1 MAESSGETKVY
12 LRLVIDEEKNKVVLA
27 EAGKDFVDVLF
38 SFLQLPM
45 GTIARLFKKHN
56 KDHPVSVGC
65 FNNLYTNVVDMGI
78 DNFQTEACKRMLL
91 CPRSVSDVQCQ
102 RLKVNINPTE
112 GEKYFKCPSFSHCRL
127 CSNFSTTRCRCGNLM
142 KEEIHY
148 SQLKVADNMQNG
160 VFISGGGASTTFIIT
175 DDLEVAVKSTG
186 LVLERLKSL
195 GCADVSKLGE
205 KFVGIGSKEVVTLL
219 QCVFSSNAPLT
230 ETFLN
235 NGSPQGLTK
244 SYETSRPCMEEKKDE
259 AEPEKV
265 LTINAVVRNQDMK
278 ILFVECGEDFVEL
291 LLSFLAVSLE
301 SVLEISGNSITF
313 GCLANL
319 CRSFKD
325 LSVVNEET
333 KAASADSK
341 GVLPCFYSFQVQLPG
356 IITLEPPVYYRFI
369 YSFVNKPVPI
379 YALTRD
385 SNKIPY
391 YRNDKLVPVTLVDP
405 KSHGNDHQTHCS
417 GFLKKETQFTVS
429 DDLVITPMSSCSTVC
444 LLKKLQTNAEDIDVQ
459 EIDISKAEAVDLLRA
474 SLLTSCAL
482 SSALGDFIAK
492 KPRKEPLCQTQLRR
506 SQRKKQKVN
515 DCQAS

>member
-1 MAESSGETKVY
+1 MAESSGEAKVY

-27 EAGKDFVDVLF
+27 EAGKDFVDVIF
-38 SFLQLPM
+38 SFLTLPM
-45 GTIARLFKKHN
+45 GTIARPK
-56 KDHPVSVGC
+56 PVSGC
-65 FNNLYTNVVDMGI
+65 SFVRG
-78 DNFQTEACKRMLL
+78 
-91 CPRSVSDVQCQ
+91 VSAMSSAKG
-102 RLKVNINPTE
+102 L
-112 GEKYFKCPSFSHCRL
+112 
-127 CSNFSTTRCRCGNLM
+127 SNFSTTRCRCGNLM
-142 KEEIHY
+142 KEEIHE

-205 KFVGIGSKEVVTLL
+205 KFVGIGSKEVLTLL

-235 NGSPQGLTK
+235 KGSAQGLTK
-244 SYETSRPCMEEKKDE
+244 SYETSRPSMEKKDE
-259 AEPEKV
+259 ADESEKV
-265 LTINAVVRNQDMK
+265 LTINAVVRKQDMK

-291 LLSFLAVSLE
+291 LLSFLTVPLE
-301 SVLEISGNSITF
+301 SVLEISENSITL

-319 CRSFKD
+319 CRSFKG

-333 KAASADSK
+333 KAAPTDSK

-369 YSFVNKPVPI
+369 YSSVNKPVSV

-429 DDLVITPMSSCSTVC
+429 DDLVITPTSSCSTVC
-444 LLKKLQTNAEDIDVQ
+444 LLKKLQTNAEDVDVQ
-459 EIDISKAEAVDLLRA
+459 EISISKAEGFRREFLFSSSVGDGLM
-474 SLLTSCAL
+474 L
-482 SSALGDFIAK
+482 SRRLEVGD
-492 KPRKEPLCQTQLRR
+492 
-506 SQRKKQKVN
+506 
-515 DCQAS
+515 

>member
-1 MAESSGETKVY
+1 MAESSGEAKVY

-38 SFLQLPM
+38 SFLTLPM

-56 KDHPVSVGC
+56 KAHTVSVGC
-65 FNNLYTNVVDMGI
+65 FNNLYTSVVDMGF

-102 RLKVNINPTE
+102 RLKININPTE
-112 GEKYFKCPSFSHCRL
+112 GGQKYFKCPSFSHCRL

-142 KEEIHY
+142 KEEIHE

-186 LVLERLKSL
+186 LVLERLKSV

-205 KFVGIGSKEVVTLL
+205 KFVGIGSKE
-219 QCVFSSNAPLT
+219 CVFSSNAPLT

-235 NGSPQGLTK
+235 KGSAQGLSK
-244 SYETSRPCMEEKKDE
+244 SYETSRPCMEKKDE
-259 AEPEKV
+259 ADESEKV
-265 LTINAVVRNQDMK
+265 LTINAVVRKQDMK

-291 LLSFLAVSLE
+291 LLSFLAVPLE

-319 CRSFKD
+319 CRSFKG

-333 KAASADSK
+333 KAAPADSK

-369 YSFVNKPVPI
+369 YSSVNKPVSV

-429 DDLVITPMSSCSTVC
+429 DDLVITPTSSCSTVC
-444 LLKKLQTNAEDIDVQ
+444 LLKKLQTNAEDVDVQ
-459 EIDISKAEAVDLLRA
+459 EISISKAEAVDLLRA

-506 SQRKKQKVN
+506 SQRKKQKVD